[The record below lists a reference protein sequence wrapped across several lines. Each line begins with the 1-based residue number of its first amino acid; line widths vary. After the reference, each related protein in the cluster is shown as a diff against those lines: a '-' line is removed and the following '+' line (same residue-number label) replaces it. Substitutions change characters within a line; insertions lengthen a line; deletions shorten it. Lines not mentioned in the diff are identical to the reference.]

1 MARGVSNGTII
12 RVPRRDNFTIMSNV
26 HLRDANLTW
35 KARGLMSTML
45 SFPTDWDFSIAGLA
59 ACAKDSLSATKSGLS
74 ELEDNGYLHRIQ
86 HRKPDGTWSAMEFQL
101 YEDPAQNPYFKI
113 KTNFENDTKFKSKNE
128 TNIKLKYK
136 QFENDVDTCVEPVVD
151 FPPAVNP
158 SAVNPPAEK
167 PPAENRTQ
175 LNTQE
180 IKNSSNQ
187 KLNQSINPDAAE
199 NSDDGLM
206 DRAAELPNGLVDTLE
221 AIGYQ
226 FPYSRPE
233 SDQELRE
240 WMRSEALSNDAL
252 RECRIPHSFAKSKP
266 VMDMALRLA
275 ASFETYRTEDPFD
288 PIIGIFSALASM
300 ATTETAKYNKRTVRA
315 GQVIDKINER
325 IAADGCLMDWLL
337 SFETRWEEIYEERR
351 DKITHRSAYLKSCLW
366 KWLEDSDA
374 ETLTD
379 IPAI

>member
-1 MARGVSNGTII
+1 MAGSVSNGTIF
-12 RVPRRDNFTIMSNV
+12 RVPRQDNYTIMSNV
-26 HLRDANLTW
+26 HLRDPNLTW
-35 KARGLMSTML
+35 KARGLMSTIL
-45 SFPTDWDFSIAGLA
+45 SFPPDWDYSIAGLA
-59 ACAKDSLSATKSGLS
+59 ACAKDSLSATKSGVI

-86 HRKPDGTWSAMEFQL
+86 HRNPDGTWSTMEFQV

-113 KTNFENDTKFKSKNE
+113 KTNYENDVNGKSKNE
-128 TNIKLKYK
+128 TNAKLKYK
-136 QFENDVDTCVEPVVD
+136 RFGNDVDTCVEPVVD
-151 FPPAVNP
+151 FPSAVNP

-187 KLNQSINPDAAE
+187 KLNQSISSDAAE
-199 NSDDGLM
+199 NSDDGLI
-206 DRAAELPNGLVDTLE
+206 DRAAELPNGLVNTLD